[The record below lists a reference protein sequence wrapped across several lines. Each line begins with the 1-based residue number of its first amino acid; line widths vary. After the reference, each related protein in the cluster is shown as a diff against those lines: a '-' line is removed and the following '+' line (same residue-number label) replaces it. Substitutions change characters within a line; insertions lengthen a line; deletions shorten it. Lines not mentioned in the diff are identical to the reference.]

1 MMDNQTKKRIN
12 RLMSKASSGG
22 FSLPV
27 IGKPKVAE
35 RVKPAPPGRKRC
47 ASISAA
53 ALELRCPFCGEPQPS
68 PDIGSHLWYP
78 SQVVSA
84 DGKSFVCEC
93 GKSFV
98 VRSMKR
104 VVVGIE

>member
-1 MMDNQTKKRIN
+1 
-12 RLMSKASSGG
+12 
-22 FSLPV
+22 
-27 IGKPKVAE
+27 
-35 RVKPAPPGRKRC
+35 
-47 ASISAA
+47 
-53 ALELRCPFCGEPQPS
+53 LRCPFCGEPQPS